1 MRCFLILIL
10 AITFGCNSSQK
21 ETDLRLIQ
29 NSINENKYF
38 IKHEIERLR
47 TKNQEFRNE
56 VTNQLQI
63 CSKLD
68 SILEKIDFEKISCD
82 KEEYKRIHD
91 ELYRII
97 PKKKGLKKE
106 IIIDLPRFENQ
117 DPKLLELEFSRIFL
131 LSIQIYSE
139 SD

>member
-68 SILEKIDFEKISCD
+68 SILEKIDFEKNYSIMLRKSC
-82 KEEYKRIHD
+82 KNI
-91 ELYRII
+91 
-97 PKKKGLKKE
+97 
-106 IIIDLPRFENQ
+106 
-117 DPKLLELEFSRIFL
+117 
-131 LSIQIYSE
+131 
-139 SD
+139 